1 MTPVVFDK
9 CFGWLHNASGD
20 TGVVLCNPYG
30 HEALWAHRSWRGM
43 AEYFA
48 AADMPTLRFDYR
60 GTGDSAESEDQGDRF
75 DAWIESVVDAVRF
88 LRETTKVNRVVL
100 CGIRLGGLLAATAA
114 RRLSELGDGVDGLI
128 LMAPVTSGRE
138 YLRELKLIQRR
149 WRNTSAPHIA
159 VDDANPSY
167 IETIGFRLHA
177 STAARLEKFNL
188 LRETAATVRR
198 VLILD
203 PVKVAA
209 ADTLRDF
216 YGATGASVTVTDF
229 PDYAH
234 LMSESTV
241 ARPPANAYTTL
252 TQWLADGAVS
262 APSNFRAAVFDAS
275 TAALRVCA
283 DGGAPVLEDDGYVE
297 TPIIFGNGRLFG
309 IYCRPSTRSDTA
321 SASVNAQETHADE
334 RGSLKGAHNDV
345 LNDAPKDSL
354 KTTLSGIGSDPS
366 QYAVLFSNT
375 AGNHHIGEARMWVQ
389 HARRLARQGVASL
402 RMDVGLLGD
411 SATAAASLSVA
422 NLHDPQS
429 IKDVSSGIDWLVE
442 AGHSRPTAVGIC
454 SGAYLTLHAAA
465 GNPRVAGA
473 VLINQREYLWVE
485 GREHQAS
492 VAIASEAVYR
502 RSARSMDKWKRLLAG
517 QIDIAPIVAG
527 LTRRRVR
534 QWKER
539 AAHVIGVLG
548 GKESAKSIVRQKF
561 VALQKR
567 GVSVRVVYGDFDE
580 GLEESNT
587 FFGKHFKW
595 LKRLSVVQTATESS
609 MDHALFLYPARDVMM
624 DIVDTHL
631 SEQALS
637 PIDRQAM
644 MFSMPTRKKYAVP
657 DVMPTVAHSVT
668 GKR

>member
-30 HEALWAHRSWRGM
+30 HEALWAHRSWRGL
-43 AEYFA
+43 AEHLA
-48 AADMPTLRFDYR
+48 AAEMPALRFDYR
-60 GTGDSAESEDQGDRF
+60 GTGDSAESEEQGDRF
-75 DAWIESVVDAVRF
+75 DAWADSIVDAVRF

-100 CGIRLGGLLAATAA
+100 CGIRLGGLLAAVAA
-114 RRLSELGDGVDGLI
+114 RRLAERGDDVDGLI

-159 VDDANPSY
+159 MGEANPDY
-167 IETIGFRLHA
+167 VETIGFRLHA
-177 STAARLEKFNL
+177 STVARLEKFNL

-209 ADTLRDF
+209 TDTLRDF
-216 YGATGASVTVTDF
+216 YHAAGAAVEVTDF

-241 ARPPANAYTTL
+241 AQPPVRVYAAL
-252 TQWLADGAVS
+252 TQWLRHEGVPASSDR
-262 APSNFRAAVFDAS
+262 RAAVFDAS
-275 TAALRVCA
+275 RREHLVVA
-283 DGGAPVLEDDGYVE
+283 DGGAPVLEDDGYLE

-309 IYCRPSTRSDTA
+309 IYCRPSRSDSRHDA
-321 SASVNAQETHADE
+321 SSGLGYAEVAD
-334 RGSLKGAHNDV
+334 ADQ
-345 LNDAPKDSL
+345 PDSL
-354 KTTLSGIGSDPS
+354 KTALSGIGSAPS

-402 RMDVGLLGD
+402 RMDVGLIGD

-422 NLHDPQS
+422 KLHDPQS
-429 IKDVSSGIDWLVE
+429 IRDVSLGIDWLVD

-465 GNPRVAGA
+465 SNPRVAGA

-485 GREHQAS
+485 GREHTAN
-492 VAIASEAVYR
+492 VVIASEAVYM

-517 QIDIAPIVAG
+517 ETAIWPIVAG
-527 LTRRRVR
+527 LTRRRVK
-534 QWKER
+534 QWKEQ
-539 AAHVIGVLG
+539 AAYVIGALG

-561 VALQKR
+561 LALQKR
-567 GVSVRVVYGDFDE
+567 GVSARLVYGDFDE
-580 GLEESNT
+580 GLEECNS
-587 FFGKHFKW
+587 FFGRHFKW
-595 LKRLSVVQTATESS
+595 LKRLSVVRTSTESS

-624 DIVDTHL
+624 ATVEAHL

-644 MFSMPTRKKYAVP
+644 MFSMPPRKKYALP
-657 DVMPTVAHSVT
+657 DVMPTARHPAT
-668 GKR
+668 AKR